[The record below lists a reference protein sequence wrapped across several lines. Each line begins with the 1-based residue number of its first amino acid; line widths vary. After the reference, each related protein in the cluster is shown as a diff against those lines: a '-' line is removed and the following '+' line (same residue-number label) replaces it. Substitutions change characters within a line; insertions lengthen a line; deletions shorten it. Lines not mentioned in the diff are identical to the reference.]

1 MDEQREEAH
10 ASPSSLNGG
19 PGPRTR
25 RFVRWTLVHGR
36 WLWLV
41 ALALALPSTV
51 ALVRLYAS
59 LTSEI
64 EELLP
69 RSAASVSAVDEL
81 RQRLPGLS
89 TLGVVVAT
97 SSPAELPAAER
108 LVDDLAA
115 RVRNYPPAL
124 VRAVKTGTEAAAER
138 RFLAAHLPL
147 FVDLSDLVEIRQRVE
162 ARRSWDM
169 RNRLGVAFDE
179 EDSPPPLDFSDIEA
193 KYQARF

>member
-10 ASPSSLNGG
+10 ASPPSLNGG

-81 RQRLPGLS
+81 RQRLRDANAETQPVRIPQQRDKPCRLEGVFGL
-89 TLGVVVAT
+89 
-97 SSPAELPAAER
+97 
-108 LVDDLAA
+108 
-115 RVRNYPPAL
+115 
-124 VRAVKTGTEAAAER
+124 
-138 RFLAAHLPL
+138 
-147 FVDLSDLVEIRQRVE
+147 
-162 ARRSWDM
+162 
-169 RNRLGVAFDE
+169 
-179 EDSPPPLDFSDIEA
+179 
-193 KYQARF
+193 